1 MLASQQPDGGIS
13 PEDAYRAHLRVGD
26 EIHALEELGM
36 SAASIS
42 DLGYPDPEA
51 FIPDPEV
58 PSDEGRE
65 RAATLSG
72 DVAVRHETGNE
83 KRWTASAL
91 HNYENG
97 IWSARQAS
105 VISGINPDAPDLHDL
120 AP

>member
-65 RAATLSG
+65 RAATLSRRSG
-72 DVAVRHETGNE
+72 QARDRQRETVD
-83 KRWTASAL
+83 RFRAA
-91 HNYENG
+91 
-97 IWSARQAS
+97 
-105 VISGINPDAPDLHDL
+105 
-120 AP
+120 